1 MATYSGNYSSTLVV
15 AAPKATLAGTVSVG
29 SGVALDA
36 TNPPQTI
43 VTTADAYIGNGGS
56 AGGDIGVNLQTGD
69 VLLNA
74 ARIRGGGTVVE
85 IAGGGYVSNA
95 ATGYIDGN
103 TSNYG
108 LLITGGQ
115 GTLVNAGRVVATGN
129 YGVDFTAGGSV
140 TDVASS
146 EAVGHR
152 VGIRIVGATGSV
164 TNAGIVQG
172 TVAGIVLLNGTV
184 TNQAGGTISSFPQTP
199 AAATGYGVQ
208 IAGAGSVDNTGVIG
222 HLGNY
227 TSVRTRGV
235 AVGGIG
241 NVTNHVGGTIAGDAF
256 GVSIAGSGIVNNQ
269 GSMTGAVLLP
279 GSGAFFNTAGAHL
292 TAGNVNGVPPANNI
306 AVSIGAG
313 AAAQVDNYGQISNG
327 LVTVTGGAVVSGTTV
342 TGYVFNRT
350 GGLIH
355 GNDLAVAVTNGGVNN
370 GGTIIA
376 VGLSG
381 HGDGVH
387 ISGDGGRLI
396 NVSGGTHALISAVIT
411 AVAMSGV
418 NLAIQN
424 AGTIH
429 GGVAGMSLS
438 GGGYLTNQS
447 GGYISG
453 GSYLGLV
460 LAPGT
465 AGTAN
470 FTIRNDGTIRSGITV
485 AVGSGSI
492 VSIYNNSGG
501 LLTGSPAVSAA
512 AQATVHNAGSM
523 TGDATLA
530 GGGFFSNTG
539 TVKFGNVN
547 GVVMGAAGVVSNG
560 GLISGNAHGV
570 MLTAGGYLVNGA
582 GAIVYGTT
590 AVSAAGTNAT
600 VTNRGTIQDASGGP
614 GVLATGTG
622 FTLSNTGVVS
632 GLVKLQAGGTVVN
645 AVPGGGLT
653 GGTIDGGVTVSGNA
667 GTVLNSGTIGTEFGA
682 TTYGVLLQ
690 AGGRVVNGVGGTI
703 AGHVGVTISSDNTT
717 LQNYGLI
724 DGSFGTAV
732 QASGAND
739 VVQLAPA
746 YHFTGTVTGNS
757 TGTLELQSFAAA
769 GTVGGISTEFVGFG
783 TVQVDTGAHWQ
794 LTGSNTLTSGQQLL
808 IQSGATL
815 SITGSGGVFQAGS
828 TLTNVGLLSLISV
841 NVNDSGVVVNNGT
854 IIVDPSTLTVGAL
867 RGTGTLDIDT
877 GSSVTT
883 TGSVSSGQTIAFI
896 GTSGQLQINDLAD
909 FGGTIKGFG
918 QGETIAFGGG
928 TTVSSGSIVS
938 GHTLHLSLSG
948 GGSIDLQLDPAVDY
962 SGTTLDFTGGVAS
975 ALCFC
980 IDTFIATPG
989 GQVKVQ
995 DLAVGDMVITASGTV
1010 RPIAW
1015 IGTGQVLATRGKRG
1029 AATPVIVRRGALGPN
1044 VPYQDLRVTKGH
1056 AFHIVD
1062 ALIPVEFLVNHR
1074 TIEWDDRAQEV
1085 KLFHIELETHD
1096 VLVANGAPAESY
1108 RDDGNRWLFHNA
1120 NSGWDQPAKEPCA
1133 PVLTGGPAVDAAWR
1147 RLLDRA
1153 GPRRRA
1159 PMTEDADLHLIADGV
1174 RLDAV
1179 SHAGDSFVF
1188 RLPAIP
1194 ESLRIASRSAVPQEL
1209 GLARDARL
1217 LGVAVRQ
1224 IAARKGTRFRTMA
1237 ARDTAL
1243 SPGFHDFEADN
1254 GFRWTDGD
1262 AAVPPSLLSGFGG
1275 SVEVVVQIAMTT
1287 VYWDDGQACRVVA

>member
-1 MATYSGNYSSTLVV
+1 MSTYTGNYSSTLVV
-15 AAPKATLAGTVSVG
+15 NDPTASFTGTISVG
-29 SGVALDA
+29 SGIALNA
-36 TNPPQTI
+36 GNPPQTI
-43 VTTADAYIGNGGS
+43 VVTSDAYIGNGGT
-56 AGGDIGVNLQTGD
+56 AIGDIGVNLGAGSSL
-69 VLLNA
+69 VNA
-74 ARIRGGGTVVE
+74 AFIIGGAVGVK
-85 IAGGGYVSNA
+85 IAGGGYMSNA
-95 ATGYIDGN
+95 STGYVRGN
-103 TSNYG
+103 DSNG
-108 LLITGGQ
+108 LLVTGGQ
-115 GTLVNAGRVVATGN
+115 GTLVNAGRFVVTGA
-129 YGVDFTAGGSV
+129 YGVDFLAGGSV
-140 TDVASS
+140 TDLASS
-146 EAVGHR
+146 SVVGYR
-152 VGIRIVGATGSV
+152 YGIRIIGTAGTV

-172 TVAGIVLLNGTV
+172 SVAGVALVGGAV
-184 TNQAGGTISSFPQTP
+184 TNQSGGTISSFPHTP
-199 AAATGYGVQ
+199 AAGTGYGVQ
-208 IAGAGSVDNTGVIG
+208 ISGNGSVDNTGVIG
-222 HLGNY
+222 HVGNY
-227 TSVRTRGV
+227 NGVRTMGV
-235 AVGGIG
+235 AIGGTG
-241 NVTNHVGGTIAGDAF
+241 NVTNHVGGTIVGDAF
-256 GVSIAGSGIVNNQ
+256 GVSFSGSGIVNNQ
-269 GSMTGAVLLP
+269 GSILGAVKLS
-279 GSGAFFNTAGAHL
+279 GSGAFFNLAGANL

-306 AVSIGAG
+306 AVTIGSG
-313 AAAQVDNYGQISNG
+313 AASQVDNYGQIFNG
-327 LVTVTGGAVVSGTTV
+327 MVTVTGGAVVAGTTV

-387 ISGDGGRLI
+387 IAGDGGRLI
-396 NVSGGTHALISAVIT
+396 NVSGGTHALISAVST
-411 AVAMSGV
+411 AVAMSGI
-418 NLAIQN
+418 NLAVQN

-429 GGVAGMSLS
+429 GGAAGMSLS
-438 GGGYLTNQS
+438 GGGYVTNQS

-465 AGTAN
+465 AGTGN

-485 AVGSGSI
+485 AAGSGSI

-512 AQATVHNAGSM
+512 SQATVHNAGSI
-523 TGDATLA
+523 TGDVTL
-530 GGGFFSNTG
+530 GSGGFFSNTG
-539 TVKFGNVN
+539 TLKFGNVN
-547 GVVMGAAGVVSNG
+547 GVVMGAAGVISNG
-560 GLISGNAHGV
+560 AVISGNVHGA
-570 MLTAGGYLVNGA
+570 MLTAGGYLANNA

-590 AVSAAGTNAT
+590 AVSAAGANAT
-600 VTNRGTIQDASGGP
+600 VTNRGTIQAPSGHL

-622 FTLSNTGVVS
+622 FTLSNTGVVN
-632 GLVKLQAGGTVVN
+632 GIVQLQAGGKVVN
-645 AVPGGGLT
+645 VIPGGGLT

-667 GTVLNSGTIGTEFGA
+667 GTVLNAGTIGTDFGA
-682 TTYGVLLQ
+682 TYGVQLQ

-703 AGHVGVTISSDNTT
+703 TGHTGVTISSDNST

-724 DGSFGTAV
+724 KGSFGTAV

-739 VVQLAPA
+739 VVQLAPG
-746 YHFTGTVTGNS
+746 YQFSGTVTGNS

-783 TVQVDTGAHWQ
+783 VVQVDTGAHWQ

-815 SITGSGGVFQAGS
+815 SITGSGGLFQAGT
-828 TLTNVGLLSLISV
+828 TLTNAGLLSLVSV
-841 NVNDSGVVVNNGT
+841 NVNDSGALVNNGT

-867 RGTGTLDIDT
+867 TGTGTLDIDT

-883 TGSVSSGQTIAFI
+883 TGTVSSGQTITFI
-896 GTSGQLQINDLAD
+896 GSSGQLQINDLAD
-909 FGGTIKGFG
+909 FGGIIDGFG
-918 QGETIAFGGG
+918 PGQTIAFGGG

-962 SGTTLDFTGGVAS
+962 SGTQLSFTGGVAS

-980 IDTFIATPG
+980 IDTFIATPR

-995 DLAVGDMVITASGTV
+995 DLAVGDMVITASRAV

-1029 AATPVIVRRGALGPN
+1029 AATPVIVRKGALGPN

-1056 AFHIVD
+1056 AFHIDGV
-1062 ALIPVEFLVNHR
+1062 LIPVEFLVNHR
-1074 TIEWDDRAQEV
+1074 SIEWDDRAQEV
-1085 KLFHIELETHD
+1085 KLFHIELESHD

-1120 NSGWDQPAKEPCA
+1120 NPGWDQPAKEPCA
-1133 PVLTGGPAVDAAWR
+1133 PVLTGGPVVDAAWR
-1147 RLLDRA
+1147 RLLDQA

-1159 PMTEDADLHLIADGV
+1159 PMTEDADLHLVADGM
-1174 RLDAV
+1174 RLDAM
-1179 SHAGDSFVF
+1179 SHAGDSYVF

-1194 ESLRIASRSAVPQEL
+1194 VTLRLASRSAVPQEL

-1217 LGVAVRQ
+1217 LGVAVRR
-1224 IAARKGTRFRTMA
+1224 IAARKGTRFQTMA

-1243 SPGFHDFEADN
+1243 ADGFHDFEAEN

-1262 AAVPPSLLSGFGG
+1262 AAVPPSLLSGFAG

-1287 VYWDDGQACRVVA
+1287 VYWDDGQACRVA

>member
-1 MATYSGNYSSTLVV
+1 MATYSGTYTSTLVV
-15 AAPKATLAGTVSVG
+15 TNATPILTGTITVAA
-29 SGVALDA
+29 GVALDA
-36 TNPPQTI
+36 TNPPQTVQI
-43 VTTADAYIGNGGS
+43 A
-56 AGGDIGVNLQTGD
+56 AGALVVDSSFGPGDTGINLQAGD
-69 VLLNA
+69 TLLNA
-74 ARIRGGGTVVE
+74 GFIQGGGVGVK

-95 ATGYIDGN
+95 STGYIRGN
-103 TSNYG
+103 SNYG
-108 LLITGGQ
+108 LLVTGAA
-115 GTLVNAGRVVATGN
+115 GTLLNAGRVAVTGG
-129 YGVDFTAGGSV
+129 YGVYFEAGGSV
-140 TDVASS
+140 TDLASS
-146 EAVGHR
+146 QVSGR
-152 VGIRIVGATGSV
+152 DYGIRIVGATGTV

-172 TVAGIVLLNGTV
+172 SVAGVALVSGAV
-184 TNQAGGTISSFPQTP
+184 TNQSGGSISSFPHTP
-199 AAATGYGVQ
+199 AAGTGYGVQ
-208 IAGAGSVDNTGVIG
+208 IAGNGSVDNTGVIG
-222 HLGNY
+222 HVGNY
-227 TSVRTRGV
+227 TGVLTKGV
-235 AVGGIG
+235 AIGGTG
-241 NVTNHVGGTIAGDAF
+241 NVTNHVGGTIVGDAF
-256 GVSIAGSGIVNNQ
+256 GVSFSGSGIVNNQ
-269 GSMTGAVLLP
+269 GSILGAVKLP
-279 GSGAFFNTAGAHL
+279 GSGAFFNLAGANL

-306 AVSIGAG
+306 AVTIGSG
-313 AAAQVDNYGQISNG
+313 AASQVDNYGQIFNG
-327 LVTVTGGAVVSGTTV
+327 MVSVTGGAVVAGTTV

-387 ISGDGGRLI
+387 IAGDGGRLI
-396 NVSGGTHALISAVIT
+396 NVSGGTHALISAVST

-418 NLAIQN
+418 NLAVQN

-470 FTIRNDGTIRSGITV
+470 FTIRNDGTIRSGVTV

-501 LLTGSPAVSAA
+501 LLTGFPAVSAA
-512 AQATVHNAGSM
+512 SQATVHNAGSM

-547 GVVMGAAGVVSNG
+547 GVVMGAGGVISNG
-560 GLISGNAHGV
+560 AVISGNVHGA
-570 MLTAGGYLVNGA
+570 MLTAGGYLANNA

-590 AVSAAGTNAT
+590 AVSAAGANAT
-600 VTNRGTIQDASGGP
+600 ITNRGTIQAPSGNL

-622 FTLSNTGVVS
+622 FTLSNTGVVN
-632 GLVKLQAGGTVVN
+632 GIVQLQAGGKVVN
-645 AVPGGGLT
+645 VIPGGGLT

-667 GTVLNSGTIGTEFGA
+667 GTVLNAGMIGTDFGA
-682 TTYGVLLQ
+682 TYGVQLQ

-703 AGHVGVTISSDNTT
+703 TGHTGVTISSDNST
-717 LQNYGLI
+717 LQNYGSI
-724 DGSFGTAV
+724 KGSFGTAV

-739 VVQLAPA
+739 VVQLAPF
-746 YHFTGTVTGNS
+746 YQFTGTVTGNS
-757 TGTLELQSFAAA
+757 TGTLELQSFAAM

-828 TLTNVGLLSLISV
+828 TLTKVGLLSLISD

-867 RGTGTLDIDT
+867 TGTGTLDIDT

-1056 AFHIVD
+1056 AFHIDD